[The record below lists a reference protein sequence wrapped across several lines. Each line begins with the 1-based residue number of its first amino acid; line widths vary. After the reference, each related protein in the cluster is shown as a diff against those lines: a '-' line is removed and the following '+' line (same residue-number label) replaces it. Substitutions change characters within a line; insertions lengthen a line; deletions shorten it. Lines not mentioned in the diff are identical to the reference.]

1 MPCGWEGSRCSGVVY
16 PPIRADDMRK
26 GDEQS
31 ACNPQ
36 PWRAAD
42 FTFIYRACESIQST
56 DMDGQKRSG
65 RGNSRD
71 REREWVENKGRSKQN
86 NGAVLLSLGLSFD
99 TEAPQDHF

>member
-36 PWRAAD
+36 PWRVAD

-56 DMDGQKRSG
+56 DVMGRREMDGGTAETEKRDG
-65 RGNSRD
+65 
-71 REREWVENKGRSKQN
+71 K
-86 NGAVLLSLGLSFD
+86 
-99 TEAPQDHF
+99 